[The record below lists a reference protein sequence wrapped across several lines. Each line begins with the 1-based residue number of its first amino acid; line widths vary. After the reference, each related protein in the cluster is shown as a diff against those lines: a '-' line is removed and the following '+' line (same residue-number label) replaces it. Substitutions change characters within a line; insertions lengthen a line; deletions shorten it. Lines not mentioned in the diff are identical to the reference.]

1 LSPLKV
7 LLTGGSGLLGQY
19 LNISLSSKYELI
31 TTYYSEKRNC
41 INYNYRKLNLENN
54 SEIIRLFNEIKPDI
68 IIHAGGVSNSN
79 IADELGKE
87 LTYKINAEAAKIIS
101 DLCNQNNTK
110 LIYIS
115 TDLVY
120 DGEQG
125 EFLTESAELNP
136 KTVYAESKLAAEF
149 EVQKL
154 SSNYL
159 ILRMALMFGNG
170 LNGSQN
176 FFTFMIDNLKNQK
189 PVKLF
194 VDQYRTPLE
203 LSDSARMITELLDKK
218 NTNEIINFGGRERI
232 SRYDLG
238 ELVCNKY
245 DFDPSYLIKTKMSEI
260 PNYTEVADVS
270 MNTDKL
276 SKIGIQSKNLI
287 DVL

>member
-7 LLTGGSGLLGQY
+7 LLTGGSGLLGQF
-19 LNISLSSKYELI
+19 LNISLFSKYELI
-31 TTYYSEKRNC
+31 TTYHSEKRNC
-41 INYNYRKLNLENN
+41 INYNYRKLNLENS

-68 IIHAGGVSNSN
+68 VIHAGGVSNSN

-87 LTYKINAEAAKIIS
+87 LTYKINVESTKIIS

-136 KTVYAESKLAAEF
+136 KTLYAESKLAAEF

-170 LNGSQN
+170 LNGSRN
-176 FFTFMIDNLKNQK
+176 FFTFMIDNLENQK
-189 PVKLF
+189 PF

-238 ELVCNKY
+238 KLVCNKNN
-245 DFDPSYLIKTKMSEI
+245 FDPSYLIKTKMSEI
-260 PNYTEVADVS
+260 PNYISVADVS

-276 SKIGIQSKNLI
+276 NKIGVQSKNLI